1 MIDHVNAYALH
12 ARDLRR
18 CVAFYRDKL
27 GFTLKNIQAVL
38 CEIAGMITVPATSL
52 KRLWTVAIIRRFTAN
67 STRVCAGSTC
77 QVVVLLGVA
86 VSVVVMN
93 GLFTRN
99 NHY

>member
-52 KRLWTVAIIRRFTAN
+52 KRLWTVAIIRRFTA
-67 STRVCAGSTC
+67 TRRACAPERLAKSSSC
-77 QVVVLLGVA
+77 WVLPCLLW
-86 VSVVVMN
+86 S
-93 GLFTRN
+93 
-99 NHY
+99 